1 MTGLTGPAAHG
12 GGRAVPPRDTSSGAA
27 AVASFTVLFDARCP
41 LCRAA
46 RRWLAA
52 RAQLVPLRFAP
63 AGSAEA
69 RALFP
74 GLDHAAT
81 LRDLT
86 VIADDGTYY
95 MGDGAWLACLWALAD
110 YRAMALRLSTPRM
123 LPAARRFIA
132 AASAVREAVRSPEP
146 TGTDGGAGPGPVG
159 AGGAAGPVGAG
170 GVAGP
175 GTVEGSSES
184 MRGVRPPVPTGAGDD
199 DYGDQ
204 CDDRCH

>member
-1 MTGLTGPAAHG
+1 MTGSTGPAAHG
-12 GGRAVPPRDTSSGAA
+12 GGRAG
-27 AVASFTVLFDARCP
+27 SFTVLFDARCP

-52 RAQLVPLRFAP
+52 RVQLVPLSFVP
-63 AGSAEA
+63 AGSAQA
-69 RALFP
+69 RELFP

-86 VIADDGTYY
+86 VIADDGNYY

-110 YRAMALRLSTPRM
+110 YRAAAERLSSPRM
-123 LPAARRFIA
+123 LPAARQFIK
-132 AASAVREAVRSPEP
+132 AASAVREAVRQP
-146 TGTDGGAGPGPVG
+146 TPLPVTTAGLE
-159 AGGAAGPVGAG
+159 A
-170 GVAGP
+170 
-175 GTVEGSSES
+175 
-184 MRGVRPPVPTGAGDD
+184 